1 LEEQVTSL
9 LQAWAGGDA
18 SALERLTPIIYSEL
32 HRLARVQMAGERSG
46 HILQPS
52 ALVNEAFVRLMGDAS
67 VVPWANRAHFYGV
80 SARLMRQILV
90 DFARA
95 EETRKRGARAAHVN
109 VSDLASLAQPQPSI
123 APADLIAVDDALKRL
138 AELDARQAKVVELR
152 FFGGLQNHEIAQ
164 VLGISEP
171 TVVRDW
177 RLARAWLF
185 SSLSG

>member
-1 LEEQVTSL
+1 VEEQVTSL

-32 HRLARVQMAGERSG
+32 HRLARVQMARERSG

-52 ALVNEAFVRLMGDAS
+52 ALVNEAFVRLIGDAS
-67 VVPWANRAHFYGV
+67 VQWANRAHFYGV

-138 AELDARQAKVVELR
+138 AELDERQAKVVELR
-152 FFGGLQNHEIAQ
+152 FFGGLQNDEIAQ

-185 SSLSG
+185 SSLSS

>member
-1 LEEQVTSL
+1 VEEQVTSL
-9 LQAWAGGDA
+9 LKAWAGGDA

-32 HRLARVQMAGERSG
+32 HRLARMQMAGERTG

-67 VVPWANRAHFYGV
+67 VPWANRAHFYGV

-95 EETRKRGARAAHVN
+95 EATRKRGARAEHVN
-109 VSDLASLAQPQPSI
+109 VSDLASLAQPQPSM

-185 SSLSG
+185 SSLSS

>member
-1 LEEQVTSL
+1 MEEQVTSL

-32 HRLARVQMAGERSG
+32 HRLARMQMAGERSG

-52 ALVNEAFVRLMGDAS
+52 ALVNEAFVRLIGDAS
-67 VVPWANRAHFYGV
+67 VQWANRAHFYGV

-90 DFARA
+90 DFARS

-109 VSDLASLAQPQPSI
+109 VNDLATLAQPQPSI

-138 AELDARQAKVVELR
+138 AELDERQANVVELR
-152 FFGGLQNHEIAQ
+152 FFGGLQNPEIAQ

-171 TVVRDW
+171 IVVRDW

-185 SSLSG
+185 SSLSS